1 MAEQLD
7 LSSPEQAA
15 PGTVTWK
22 PILLHLNWRQA
33 TIKAGFEGDNGEYT
47 SIGWEG
53 TDATT
58 LMIALNKADLSVK
71 SLHKRIME
79 KAVSDGKLS
88 GTISGTPD

>member
-7 LSSPEQAA
+7 LATAEQAA

-22 PILLHLNWRQA
+22 PILLHLNSEQA
-33 TIKAGFEGDNGEYT
+33 TIKAGFRGDNGEYT
-47 SIGWEG
+47 SIGYEG

-58 LMIALNKADLSVK
+58 LMVALNKADLSVK
-71 SLHKRIME
+71 SLQRRIME
-79 KAVSDGKLS
+79 RAVSDGKLS

>member
-7 LSSPEQAA
+7 LASPEQDA

-22 PILLHLNWRQA
+22 PILLHLDWERA
-33 TIKAGFEGDNGEYT
+33 TIKAGFRGDNDEYR
-47 SIGWEG
+47 SVGWDG
-53 TDATT
+53 TVATT
-58 LMIALNKADLSVK
+58 LMIALNKADLSTK

-79 KAVSDGKLS
+79 KAVADGKLA